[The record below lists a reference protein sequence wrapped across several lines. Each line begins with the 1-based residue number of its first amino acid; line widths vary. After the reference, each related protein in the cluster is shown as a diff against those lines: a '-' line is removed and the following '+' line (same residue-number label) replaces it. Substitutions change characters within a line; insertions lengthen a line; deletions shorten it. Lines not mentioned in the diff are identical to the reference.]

1 MARDNISEILDLK
14 RSLKPWSKEPSEWAD
29 DRGEEGHE
37 EGVEQERVEGHGLL
51 KGLVLKI
58 VSCDL

>member
-1 MARDNISEILDLK
+1 MAWDNISEILDLK
-14 RSLKPWSKEPSEWAD
+14 RSLDPWSEDPAERAD

-58 VSCDL
+58 TRLF